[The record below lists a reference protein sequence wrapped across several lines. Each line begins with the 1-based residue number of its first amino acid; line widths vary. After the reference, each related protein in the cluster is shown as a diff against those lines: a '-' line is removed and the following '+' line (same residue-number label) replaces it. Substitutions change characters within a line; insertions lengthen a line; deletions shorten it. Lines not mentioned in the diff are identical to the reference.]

1 MTTVATTFYPVSI
14 YDGEDSNGVS
24 DIVGTLLGQNFENF
38 PSRIKFARKIAR
50 PVTIYNTDTES
61 ACTIV
66 FGTDEAVV
74 YNDVVG
80 NPSVT
85 VIASVDQI
93 LDVSQLQMK
102 AGGLYPA
109 GFFTKRGFGVL
120 GAILTHKLVVKGLL
134 THTLTALRTI
144 ALVSVVES

>member
-1 MTTVATTFYPVSI
+1 MTTVETATYGVTL
-14 YDGEDSNGVS
+14 YDGEDANGLAN
-24 DIVGTLLGQNFENF
+24 IVGMLLEQNFESF

-50 PVTIYNTDTES
+50 PISVFGTDTDN

-80 NPSVT
+80 RPSVT
-85 VIASVDQI
+85 VIATADQI

-102 AGGLYPA
+102 AGGLLPV
-109 GFFTKRGFGVL
+109 GFFTKRGLAVL
-120 GAILTHKLVVKGLL
+120 GAILTRKLVVKGLL
-134 THTLTALRTI
+134 THPVSSLRTI